1 MAEQKRDYYEVLGVA
16 KSATDEDLKKAY
28 RKLAKQYHPDLNPN
42 DKVAES
48 KFKEVN
54 EAYAVLSD
62 GEKRRQ
68 FDQFGHSG
76 MDGQGFSGFSGAD
89 IDLGDLFGSF
99 FGGAFGGGGRRR
111 TGPEKGANLKYGLTL
126 EFMEAAFGVDK
137 TISISKEDTCDSCKG
152 TGAAAG
158 SSPDTCPSC
167 KGSGR
172 IQQQSQTL
180 FGVTMVTR
188 DCPACGGRGT
198 IIRNPCQS
206 CGGRGRR
213 AKKKDLKIHIP
224 AGVDTGDMLP
234 VMGEGE
240 PGVRGGP
247 YGDLYI
253 QFKVRQHTVFER
265 KGNNTY
271 CDVPITYT
279 QAALGADVDIPT
291 IDGNV
296 LTHIKEGIQP
306 NETYTLRG
314 KGIPVKNRTGSRG
327 DHICKF
333 ILEVPTQLTDAQKEM
348 LKQFEA
354 TLSERNYQKRSSFF
368 KKVKDIFG
376 I

>member
-16 KSATDEDLKKAY
+16 KSATEEDLKKAY

-62 GEKRRQ
+62 SDKRRQ
-68 FDQFGHSG
+68 FDQFGHAG
-76 MDGQGFSGFSGAD
+76 VDGQGFSGFSGAD
-89 IDLGDLFGSF
+89 IDLGDLFGSI

-126 EFMEAAFGVDK
+126 DFMEAAFGVDK

-152 TGAAAG
+152 TGASAG

-180 FGVTMVTR
+180 FGMTMVTR
-188 DCPACGGRGT
+188 DCPACGGKGT

-213 AKKKDLKIHIP
+213 AKKKDIKIHVP

-240 PGVRGGP
+240 PGLRGGP

-253 QFKVRQHTVFER
+253 QFKVRPHPVFER

-271 CDVPITYT
+271 CDIPITYS
-279 QAALGADVDIPT
+279 QAAIGADIDIPT

-296 LTHIKEGIQP
+296 KTHIKEGIQP

-314 KGIPVKNRTGSRG
+314 KGIPVKNRTGMRG

-333 ILEVPTQLTDAQKEM
+333 ILEVPTQLNDAQKEM

-354 TLSERNYQKRSSFF
+354 TLSEKNYQKRNGFF
-368 KKVKDIFG
+368 KKVKEIFG